1 MKRLLLLSC
10 CLLAGACSQTSTPDA
25 ASPAGARVAA
35 SAPAE
40 TARHGKRSAAEIER
54 ACMEAANKAA
64 DAQTGAAVIG
74 SALSLVG
81 GFGGFGDRGG
91 MIAAQAAS
99 TGGSLIQSHA
109 SQQAHAAMAGCHD

>member
-1 MKRLLLLSC
+1 MKRLLLLFC
-10 CLLAGACSQTSTPDA
+10 CLLVGACNQTSTPDA
-25 ASPAGARVAA
+25 GVPAGARVAA

-40 TARHGKRSAAEIER
+40 TPRRGKRNAAEIER

-64 DAQTGAAVIG
+64 EAQTGAAVIG

-81 GFGGFGDRGG
+81 GFGGFGGRGG

-109 SQQAHAAMAGCHD
+109 GRQARATMADCYD